1 MRDLKVK
8 TNKLLEAQ
16 ENAGNQVASGSS
28 FASDWLRG
36 CFLGQSQSVGK
47 KTQFNPWLL
56 STLNPFALNLQGMRR
71 FTLSAYERV
80 KMLS

>member
-1 MRDLKVK
+1 MGRISREFYQNLWRKKLQQPIRDLKVK

-36 CFLGQSQSVGK
+36 CFLGQSERREENPIQSLIAFD
-47 KTQFNPWLL
+47 T
-56 STLNPFALNLQGMRR
+56 
-71 FTLSAYERV
+71 
-80 KMLS
+80 